1 VDPHGNIEDRRQA
14 LVRILAGLVAMAGL
28 GGQFTFFP
36 QEGALPQ
43 GLALAEKSKLSPALL
58 PRALRNAV
66 LRLLRP
72 AESAT
77 RRLVVALAQNLAV
90 TPARAAT
97 PKPLRRRR
105 QFAPVMPPDP
115 SAPKKPASLA
125 LPLLD
130 PPRRLRGPAAPRR
143 NSVPIIS
150 CGFERQAKIPL
161 PPSPRDRLD
170 ATRLSLRL
178 EALSKALA
186 DLPRQ
191 AQRFARWRAR
201 QHFLRAQ
208 GDRGRAA
215 CRRPLR
221 FGPPPGSRRRGPLH
235 EVQDILAFCHE
246 LALEALADTS

>member
-1 VDPHGNIEDRRQA
+1 MDPYGNIEDRRQA
-14 LVRILAGLVAMAGL
+14 LVGILAALVAMAGL
-28 GGQFTFFP
+28 ILRP
-36 QEGALPQ
+36 HPEV
-43 GLALAEKSKLSPALL
+43 LAEGGPRRTM

-72 AESAT
+72 AESAA
-77 RRLVVALAQNLAV
+77 RRLVVALAQGLTV
-90 TPARAAT
+90 TLPPRR

-105 QFAPVMPPDP
+105 QFAPVMPPAP
-115 SAPKKPASLA
+115 SAPKMPAS

-130 PPRRLRGPAAPRR
+130 APRR
-143 NSVPIIS
+143 FRASAPRRTSVPIIS

-161 PPSPRDRLD
+161 PPSPRDLLD

-178 EALSKALA
+178 EALSKALS

-191 AQRFARWRAR
+191 ALRFARWRAR

-208 GDRGRAA
+208 GDRSRAA